1 MDPPPGAEEGEESS
15 SILLQCLS
23 LAQEEGAPATRR
35 SAKQGSELYNDRV
48 LDADMLSAGR

>member
-1 MDPPPGAEEGEESS
+1 MAPPLDAEEGEESS

-35 SAKQGSELYNDRV
+35 SAKQGSELYDDRV
-48 LDADMLSAGR
+48 LNADVLSAG